1 MVAPKENAS
10 KQLRYD
16 GRVVVVT
23 GAGAG
28 LGREYALLF
37 ASRGAKVVVNDLGG
51 NFHGQGK
58 SNAADKV
65 VEEIRA
71 AGGVA
76 VPDYN
81 SVVEGDKIVQ
91 TALENFGRIDVLVN
105 NAGIL
110 RDRSLARISDEDWNL
125 IHDVHLKGSFLTTR
139 AAWPVMKKQNYG
151 RIIMTSSNSG
161 VYGNF
166 GQANYSAAK
175 LGLVGLAN
183 TVAIEGA
190 KNNIQCNVIVPT
202 AASRMTEGILPE
214 ILFNELKP
222 KLIAPVVAYLC
233 HESCEDTGAI
243 IESAAGWATK
253 VHFVR
258 GRGCVLRTS
267 IDEDVSPEYV
277 QQVWN
282 RVTDMSEA
290 KRLNAIGEASLSLV
304 GVLEKLRDGQNNENS
319 VTETFRYGFKDAI
332 LYALGVGASVTDPT
346 DLKFLYENN
355 PEFAV
360 LPTFFILP
368 GLLAVMGSSL
378 TASAIKHTTF
388 DLTNILHGE
397 QYIELFEAP
406 ATEGVLT
413 TTSTVLDVVDKK
425 SGALVI
431 TQSDSYDEQGTLV
444 ARNQSST
451 FVVGAGNFNGKTKAG
466 PEVKPLVPN
475 PKRSPDAS
483 VEVPTHQNQAA
494 VYRLSGDLNP
504 MHIDPSFSAIAGY
517 KVPILHGL
525 CTMGVSVKA
534 VLKQFGG
541 DDPSLFRAAKV
552 RFSKPVLPGQTLRV
566 DMWKEPNNRVCFRT
580 VVVETS
586 TEVLSGAYVDFK
598 QIVIKPNMTAAVDL
612 QSDAVFAGIKDRVAE
627 NEAKAKAINAVFLY
641 KITSGG
647 KVAKEWV
654 LDLKN
659 AKVYEGPV
667 QGGGKADTTMTIA
680 DGDMIELALGKLQPQ
695 TAFMKGKLKIA
706 GNIMLA
712 QKLAPLLKTEA
723 KL

>member
-1 MVAPKENAS
+1 MVSSNAN
-10 KQLRYD
+10 QLRYD
-16 GRVVVVT
+16 GRVVIVT

-37 ASRGAKVVVNDLGG
+37 GSRGAKVVVNDLGG

-65 VEEIRA
+65 VDEIRA
-71 AGGVA
+71 AGGTAVA
-76 VPDYN
+76 DYN
-81 SVVEGDKIVQ
+81 SVVDGDKIIQ
-91 TALENFGRIDVLVN
+91 TAMEAFGRVDILIN

-110 RDRSLARISDEDWNL
+110 RDKSLARISDEDWNL
-125 IHDVHLKGSFLTTR
+125 IQDVHLKGSFLTTR
-139 AAWPVMKKQNYG
+139 AVWPIMKKQNYG

-190 KNNIQCNVIVPT
+190 KNNIHCNVIVPT

-258 GRGCVLRTS
+258 GKGSILRTS
-267 IDEDVSPEYV
+267 IDEVVTPEYV
-277 QQVWN
+277 KTVWHQ
-282 RVTDMSEA
+282 VTDMSNA
-290 KRLNAIGEASLSLV
+290 KHLNAIGEASLSLV
-304 GVLEKLRDGQNNENS
+304 DVLEKLREGKNAENS
-319 VTETFRYGFKDAI
+319 VTETYKFNFKDVI
-332 LYALGVGASVTDPT
+332 LYALGVGATVSNES
-346 DLKFLYENN
+346 DLRFLYENH
-355 PEFAV
+355 PDFSV
-360 LPTFFILP
+360 IPTFFILP
-368 GLLAVMGSSL
+368 GLLSVMGSNL
-378 TASAIKHTTF
+378 TATAIPHASF

-397 QYIELFEAP
+397 QYIELFDSVP
-406 ATEGVLT
+406 TDGILT
-413 TTSTVLDVVDKK
+413 TTTSVIDVLDKK

-431 TQSDSYDEQGTLV
+431 TQSDSYDENGTLI
-444 ARNQSST
+444 ARGQSST
-451 FVVGAGNFNGKTKAG
+451 FVVGAGNFNGKSKAS
-466 PEVKPLVPN
+466 PNVKALVAN

-483 VEVPTHQNQAA
+483 VQIKTTRNQAA
-494 VYRLSGDLNP
+494 LYRLSGDLNP
-504 MHIDPSFSAIAGY
+504 LHIDPGFSAIAGY
-517 KVPILHGL
+517 KTPILHGL
-525 CTMGVSVKA
+525 CSMGISVKA
-534 VLKQFGG
+534 VLNQYGA
-541 DDPSLFRAAKV
+541 DDSNLFKAAKV
-552 RFSKPVLPGQTLRV
+552 RFSKPVLPSQTLRV

-580 VVVETS
+580 VVVETN

-598 QIVIKPNMTAAVDL
+598 KIIVKPNMTAGQSL
-612 QSDAVFAGIKDRVAE
+612 QSDALFTAIKERIAE

-641 KITSGG
+641 KITDAG
-647 KVAKEWV
+647 KVVKEWV
-654 LDLKN
+654 LDLKSP
-659 AKVYEGPV
+659 KVYEGPV
-667 QGGGKADTTMTIA
+667 QGKADTTMTIS
-680 DGDMIELALGKLQPQ
+680 DGDFVDLAMGKLQPQ
-695 TAFMKGKLKIA
+695 AAFMKGKLKIT